1 MGTRILIADDHQL
14 FRQGLRALLEAR
26 SGLEVVAE
34 AENGR
39 RAVDLAAELAPDVV
53 IMDLG
58 MPELDGVE
66 ATRRITAR
74 TPSTHVIV
82 LSMHEE
88 RHFIAEALGA
98 GACGYVLKDCAFDE
112 VDRALRAAEGGHVY
126 LSPAI
131 AGYLVEQVRGRAAGA
146 GAVSGDTLSR
156 REEEV
161 LGHLAQGLKAREVA
175 DLLHV
180 SVKTVETHRQ
190 NIMKKLG
197 VTSAYELTKYS
208 IRRGLTS
215 LGP

>member
-14 FRQGLRALLEAR
+14 FRQGLRALLDAR
-26 SGLEVVAE
+26 SGLDVVAE

-39 RAVDLAAELAPDVV
+39 KAVELAAALAPDVV

-58 MPELDGVE
+58 MPEVDGVE
-66 ATRRITAR
+66 ATRRIVAR
-74 TPSTHVIV
+74 SASTRVIV
-82 LSMHEE
+82 LSMHDE
-88 RHFIAEALGA
+88 RHFVAEALGA
-98 GACGYVLKDCAFDE
+98 GASGYVLKDCAFDE
-112 VDRALRAAEGGHVY
+112 LDRALRAAEDGHVY

-131 AGYLVEQVRGRAAGA
+131 AGHLVDQVRGRGPGA
-146 GAVSGDTLSR
+146 GALCGARLSP
-156 REEEV
+156 REEEI
-161 LGHLAQGLKAREVA
+161 LHHLAQGTRAKEVA

-197 VTSAYELTKYS
+197 VASAYELTKYA
-208 IRRGLTS
+208 IREGLTS